1 MMTEQLMREDLL
13 RTPPEG
19 LQPLIEKLRQR
30 FGPAL
35 KAVVLYGSCRRIDDT
50 GEGLVD
56 LMVLVSGYSQ
66 AHGFGLSALLNR
78 LLPPNVY
85 YLEACSIL
93 GDSAVGQNPGNATQR
108 IRCKF
113 IVMTQAQFSRRC
125 RRGLDGYFWARF
137 SQPCRLVWAA
147 NDALADEIAADRANA
162 AGLFARRAARLG
174 EETLTAEQFWV
185 RALKATYGSELRPEP
200 PGAAAR
206 LVAHDLNFWNTLS
219 ARLLVEVPF
228 VSDKHPEDQSDS
240 RQYTIRL
247 STRQRII
254 GRLDWSARRV
264 WSKCLNVLR
273 LLKAAGTFANGLDY
287 LVWKVE
293 RHSGVRVEPTERMRR
308 HPRIAAWG
316 LVLRLWREGT
326 FR

>member
-1 MMTEQLMREDLL
+1 MTTEQLMREDLL
-13 RTPPEG
+13 TPAPDG

-30 FGPAL
+30 FGSAL
-35 KAVVLYGSCRRIDDT
+35 QAVVLYGSCRRIDNT

-56 LMVLVSGYSQ
+56 LMALVSSYTQ
-66 AHGFGLSALLNR
+66 AHSFGLSALLNH

-85 YLEACSIL
+85 YLEA
-93 GDSAVGQNPGNATQR
+93 DSVLNAGPSTTESPQR

-113 IVMTQAQFSRRC
+113 IVMSQKQFSRRC

-137 SQPCRLVWAA
+137 SQPCRLVWSAQT
-147 NDALADEIAADRANA
+147 NIVDDLASDRAHA
-162 AGLFARRAARLG
+162 AELFARRATRLG
-174 EETLTAEQFWV
+174 EATLTAEQFWI

-200 PGAAAR
+200 PGAAAK
-206 LVAHDLNFWNTLS
+206 LVAHDLNFWNSLS
-219 ARLLVEVPF
+219 RPVFATIPF
-228 VSDKHPEDQSDS
+228 IQIQAEDRSDET
-240 RQYTIRL
+240 QYCIQFPTQ
-247 STRQRII
+247 QRII
-254 GRLDWSARRV
+254 GKLDWSARRI
-264 WSKCLNVLR
+264 WSKCLNVMR

-316 LVLRLWREGT
+316 LVFRLWREGA